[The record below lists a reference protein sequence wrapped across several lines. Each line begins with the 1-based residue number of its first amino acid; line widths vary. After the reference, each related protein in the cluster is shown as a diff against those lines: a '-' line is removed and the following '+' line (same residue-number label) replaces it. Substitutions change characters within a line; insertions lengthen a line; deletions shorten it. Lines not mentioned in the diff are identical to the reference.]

1 MSYDLTAIS
10 FFQFDNLV
18 QNRIP
23 FVFLHDGV
31 ETSALYA
38 LSTDRH
44 HLEKWAFT
52 VDFTGAP
59 LDVKALIAEK
69 GLPPSVPVV
78 LASKSG
84 APPRTW
90 ADDVERQ
97 GFMNVHAVD
106 RSWDALVTEARESR

>member
-31 ETSALYA
+31 DASALYA

-52 VDFTGAP
+52 VDFTQAP
-59 LDVKALIAEK
+59 VDVKALIAEK
-69 GLPPSVPVV
+69 GLPISVPVV

-84 APPRTW
+84 ASLQAW
-90 ADDVERQ
+90 AHEVERQ

-106 RSWDALVTEARESR
+106 RSWDELMTEARQTR